1 MKFKTDITE
10 RLRMS
15 SKNYS
20 QLIADYVFQSNGK
33 EMSSRVLHEAKRSL
47 MNYFAVAFASGKDET
62 ITKAIAVFSRFSA
75 DTTASIVGR
84 NTKTDMLNAAA
95 LNAMAANVFDF
106 DDTHIP
112 TIIHPTAPVASAIL
126 ALSQTQKI
134 SGSDF
139 LRALVLGME
148 IECRIGNAISP
159 MHYSRGWHI
168 TSTCG
173 VFGSAMAAGKLLNLN
188 AQQLNWALGSA
199 SAQASG
205 LVETLGTMSKSMSVG
220 NAARN
225 GLLSA
230 ILAEQNFTGPDFPLD
245 GERGFLRVFGENPK
259 LESLLDGL
267 GSQWEVLNNTYKP
280 YPCGVVLNPVIQACL
295 ELHHQFMV
303 MAGKVESIE
312 FIELTGN
319 PLLRQRTDR
328 PAIRTGRESQVSAQH
343 AVGVSLMRGKAGLAE
358 FSDQAVNDV
367 AVRALSEKLRFID
380 DASMSVDAVKVSF
393 KMRDQAVSEVEVAHA
408 KGSLADPLSDFDL
421 EQKLRELAA
430 YGKNG
435 YQAQAL
441 IEQIWAIE
449 KMTDVGQLMLLAA

>member
-1 MKFKTDITE
+1 
-10 RLRMS
+10 MS

-159 MHYSRGWHI
+159 MHYRLAYYLYLWCFWLSYGSRK
-168 TSTCG
+168 T
-173 VFGSAMAAGKLLNLN
+173 
-188 AQQLNWALGSA
+188 
-199 SAQASG
+199 
-205 LVETLGTMSKSMSVG
+205 
-220 NAARN
+220 
-225 GLLSA
+225 
-230 ILAEQNFTGPDFPLD
+230 
-245 GERGFLRVFGENPK
+245 
-259 LESLLDGL
+259 
-267 GSQWEVLNNTYKP
+267 
-280 YPCGVVLNPVIQACL
+280 
-295 ELHHQFMV
+295 
-303 MAGKVESIE
+303 
-312 FIELTGN
+312 IELKCSTIELG
-319 PLLRQRTDR
+319 
-328 PAIRTGRESQVSAQH
+328 AW
-343 AVGVSLMRGKAGLAE
+343 
-358 FSDQAVNDV
+358 
-367 AVRALSEKLRFID
+367 LS
-380 DASMSVDAVKVSF
+380 
-393 KMRDQAVSEVEVAHA
+393 
-408 KGSLADPLSDFDL
+408 
-421 EQKLRELAA
+421 
-430 YGKNG
+430 
-435 YQAQAL
+435 
-441 IEQIWAIE
+441 
-449 KMTDVGQLMLLAA
+449 

>member
-1 MKFKTDITE
+1 MP
-10 RLRMS
+10 

-20 QLIADYVFQSNGK
+20 QLISGYVFQSSGI
-33 EMSSRVLHEAKRSL
+33 EMSPAVLHEAKRSL
-47 MNYFAVAFASGKDET
+47 MNYFAVAFAAGKDET

-75 DTTASIVGR
+75 NTAASIVGR
-84 NTKTDMLNAAA
+84 NIKTDMLNAAA

-134 SGSDF
+134 NGCDF

-148 IECRIGNAISP
+148 IECRIGNVISP

-173 VFGSAMAAGKLLNLN
+173 VFGSAMAAGKLLNLS

-230 ILAEQNFTGPDFPLD
+230 VLAEQNFTGPDFPLD
-245 GERGFLRVFGENPK
+245 GERGFLRVFGENPT
-259 LESLLDGL
+259 LERLLDDL

-295 ELHHQFMV
+295 ELYHQFAA
-303 MAGKVESIE
+303 MAGDAQSIE
-312 FIELTGN
+312 YVELTGN

-343 AVGVSLMRGKAGLAE
+343 AVGVCLMRGRAGLPE
-358 FSDQAVNDV
+358 FSDEAVNDV
-367 AVRALSEKLRFID
+367 AVRAVSEKLRFID

-393 KMRDQAVSEVEVAHA
+393 KMRDQAVCVVEIAHA
-408 KGSLADPLSDFDL
+408 KGSLADPLSDSDL

-430 YGKNG
+430 YGKAG
-435 YQAQAL
+435 YQPQAL
-441 IEQIWAIE
+441 IEQIWTIE
-449 KMTDVGQLMLLAA
+449 KMTDVGQLMFLAA

>member
-1 MKFKTDITE
+1 
-10 RLRMS
+10 MS

-20 QLIADYVFQSNGK
+20 QFIANYVFQSSDK
-33 EMSSRVLHEAKRSL
+33 EMSPAVLHEAKRSL
-47 MNYFAVAFASGKDET
+47 INYFAVTFAAGKDET
-62 ITKAIAVFSRFSA
+62 LSKAIEVFSRFSA
-75 DTTASIVGR
+75 NTVASILGR
-84 NTKTDMLNAAA
+84 NIKTDILNAAA

-134 SGSDF
+134 NGSDF

-148 IECRIGNAISP
+148 IECRIGNVISP

-173 VFGSAMAAGKLLNLN
+173 VFGSAMAAGKLLNLS
-188 AQQLNWALGSA
+188 AQQLNWALGIA

-230 ILAEQNFTGPDFPLD
+230 ILAEQDFTGPDFPLD

-259 LESLLDGL
+259 LEGLVSGL
-267 GSQWEVLNNTYKP
+267 GSHWEVLNNTYKP

-295 ELHHQFMV
+295 ELHHQFV
-303 MAGKVESIE
+303 TMAGDANSIE
-312 FIELTGN
+312 YIELTGN

-328 PAIRTGRESQVSAQH
+328 PSIQTGRESQVSAQH
-343 AVGVSLMRGKAGLAE
+343 SVGVCLIRGKAGLPE
-358 FSDQAVNDV
+358 FSDEAVNDI
-367 AVRALSEKLRFID
+367 AVRAVSDKLRFVD
-380 DASMSVDAVKVSF
+380 DASMSVDAVKVCF
-393 KMRDQAVSEVEVAHA
+393 KMRNQAVSIVEIAHA
-408 KGSLADPLSDFDL
+408 KGSLADPLSDSDL

-430 YGKNG
+430 YGKAG
-435 YQAQAL
+435 YQPQAL
-441 IEQIWAIE
+441 IEKIWAVE
-449 KMTDVGQLMLLAA
+449 KLTDVAQLMLLADQ

>member
-1 MKFKTDITE
+1 
-10 RLRMS
+10 MS

-20 QLIADYVFQSNGK
+20 QFIANYVFQSSDK
-33 EMSSRVLHEAKRSL
+33 EMSPAVLHEAKRSL
-47 MNYFAVAFASGKDET
+47 INYFAVTFAAGKDET
-62 ITKAIAVFSRFSA
+62 LSKAIEVFSRFSA
-75 DTTASIVGR
+75 NTVASILGR
-84 NTKTDMLNAAA
+84 NIKTDILNAAA

-134 SGSDF
+134 NGSDF

-148 IECRIGNAISP
+148 IECRIGNVISP

-173 VFGSAMAAGKLLNLN
+173 VFGSAMAAGKLLNLS
-188 AQQLNWALGSA
+188 AQQLNWALGIA

-230 ILAEQNFTGPDFPLD
+230 ILAEQDFTGPDFPLD

-259 LESLLDGL
+259 LEGLVSGL
-267 GSQWEVLNNTYKP
+267 GSHWEVLNNTYKP

-295 ELHHQFMV
+295 ELHHQFV
-303 MAGKVESIE
+303 TMAGDANSIE
-312 FIELTGN
+312 YIELTGN

-328 PAIRTGRESQVSAQH
+328 PSIQTGRESQVSAQH
-343 AVGVSLMRGKAGLAE
+343 SVGVCLIRGKAGLPE
-358 FSDQAVNDV
+358 FSDEAVNDI
-367 AVRALSEKLRFID
+367 AVRAVSDKLRFVD
-380 DASMSVDAVKVSF
+380 DASMSVDAVKVCF
-393 KMRDQAVSEVEVAHA
+393 KMRNQAVSIVEIAHA
-408 KGSLADPLSDFDL
+408 KGSLADPLSDSDL

-430 YGKNG
+430 YGKAG
-435 YQAQAL
+435 YQPQAL
-441 IEQIWAIE
+441 IEKIWAVE
-449 KMTDVGQLMLLAA
+449 KLTDVGQLMLLADQ

>member
-1 MKFKTDITE
+1 MA
-10 RLRMS
+10 
-15 SKNYS
+15 SKNHS
-20 QLIADYVFQSNGK
+20 ICIANYVFQSSGN
-33 EMSSRVLHEAKRSL
+33 EMSPEVLHEAKRSL
-47 MNYFAVAFASGKDET
+47 INYFAVSFAAGKDET
-62 ITKAIAVFSRFSA
+62 IAKAISVFDRFKGGTSA
-75 DTTASIVGR
+75 SLVGR
-84 NTKTDMLNAAA
+84 NIKTDILNAAA

-126 ALSQTQKI
+126 ALSEAQII
-134 SGSDF
+134 SGKEF

-159 MHYSRGWHI
+159 MHYNRGWHI

-173 VFGSAMAAGKLLNLN
+173 VFGSAMAAGKLLGLS

-259 LESLLDGL
+259 LEDLVSDL
-267 GSQWEVLNNTYKP
+267 GSRWEILNNTYKP

-295 ELHHQFMV
+295 ELHSRHTLLATDIQ
-303 MAGKVESIE
+303 SIE
-312 FIELTGN
+312 YIELIGN

-328 PAIRTGRESQVSAQH
+328 PAIRSGRESQVSAQH
-343 AVGVSLMRGKAGLAE
+343 AVGVCLIRGKAGLPE
-358 FSDQAVNDV
+358 FSDEAVGDLS
-367 AVRALSEKLRFID
+367 VRAVGEKLRFID
-380 DASMSVDAVKVSF
+380 DESMSVDAVKLGF
-393 KMRDQAVSEVEVAHA
+393 KLKNQTVTVVEIAHA
-408 KGSLADPLSDFDL
+408 KGSISDPLSDFAL

-430 YGKNG
+430 YGKPG

-441 IEQIWAIE
+441 IEQIWTIE
-449 KMTDVGQLMLLAA
+449 TMSDVSQLMRLAS